1 MAATVPGD
9 VLCAA
14 VVETSP
20 VLSIVVVALIV
31 GVALVV
37 GVARVVGFV
46 VASVVGAIVG
56 ITARKYFPATVSNW
70 QPLLSNAE
78 T

>member
-1 MAATVPGD
+1 MHLLWHFHNS
-9 VLCAA
+9 VLQMLSSKWKYLP
-14 VVETSP
+14 SP

-56 ITARKYFPATVSNW
+56 ITAAR
-70 QPLLSNAE
+70 
-78 T
+78 